1 MAHRLLEI
9 QEGGQKFIDRVSSP
23 RVFRA
28 YMMVKA
34 PVLGIS
40 GASLQSLDT
49 AGARMLV
56 PYGRRIKNLF
66 GQMFGGAVLAAA
78 ETTSASMIVLHMRN
92 QGVKLSADLLHVDYN
107 MHENPVSD
115 IRVMAHDGLAYAK
128 LVKDAAESGEPTQAV
143 FSVAVVDDDDQQ
155 THEITLTWRVQ
166 VKRG

>member
-49 AGARMLV
+49 SGARMLV
-56 PYGRRIKNLF
+56 PFGRRIKNLF
-66 GQMFGGAVLAAA
+66 GKMFGGAVLAAA

-92 QGVKLSADLLHVDYN
+92 QGVKLTADLLHVDYK
-107 MHENPVSD
+107 MQANPETD
-115 IRVMAHDGLAYAK
+115 IRVMAHDGLSYAK
-128 LVKDAAESGEPTQAV
+128 LVKDAAESGEPTEAT
-143 FSVAVVDDDDQQ
+143 FNVAVVDENDQQ
-155 THEITLTWRVQ
+155 THEIELTWRVQ
-166 VKRG
+166 INRG